1 MTTNRPTQRIQSFAR
16 AVSLLVIA
24 LILLQA
30 AEDPEVRVKN
40 LLASQKFQ
48 TATEFLRSHHGQFVD
63 ELIRLTEIPAPSF
76 KEDARAKA
84 YLRMLSEAGLSN
96 VEMDREGNVIGLR
109 KGAGG
114 GPMLAVLAHLDT
126 VFPEGTDLTVKRT
139 GTRLAAPGVGDD
151 SRGLAVVLQIIRAM
165 DNAKFQTT
173 SDILFVGDVGE
184 EGEGDLRGVK
194 YLLTKGR
201 YKDRIKQVIAVD
213 GPDQVRIGTGGVGV
227 KRYRVSFSGPG
238 GHSYLAFGLVNPAFA
253 MGAP

>member
-1 MTTNRPTQRIQSFAR
+1 VSASASFGKISPEVKSGMTTNRPTQRIQPLVR

-24 LILLQA
+24 LMLSQA
-30 AEDPEVRVKN
+30 AENPEVRVKN

-84 YLRMLSEAGLSN
+84 YLQMLSEAGLSN

-114 GPMLAVLAHLDT
+114 ESMLAVLAHLDT
-126 VFPEGTDLTVKRT
+126 VFPEETDLTVKRT

-165 DNAKFQTT
+165 DKAKFQTT

-184 EGEGDLRGVK
+184 EGEGWSRSGTHWYRRRRREAIPSFVFRAARSQLFGFRTREPGVC
-194 YLLTKGR
+194 
-201 YKDRIKQVIAVD
+201 D
-213 GPDQVRIGTGGVGV
+213 GIGHGENG
-227 KRYRVSFSGPG
+227 S
-238 GHSYLAFGLVNPAFA
+238 A
-253 MGAP
+253 